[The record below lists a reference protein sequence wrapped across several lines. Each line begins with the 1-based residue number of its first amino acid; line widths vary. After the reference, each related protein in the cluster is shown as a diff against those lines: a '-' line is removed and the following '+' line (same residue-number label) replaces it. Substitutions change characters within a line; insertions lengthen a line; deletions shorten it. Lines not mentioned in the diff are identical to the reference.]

1 MDFLIDFVK
10 QLTSLTN
17 GELLN
22 ILFLFFG
29 TTAWI
34 IAFHSDWFY
43 VQLSG
48 FIILLISCCLGV
60 NYHCSTLFILLQMIL
75 AVLWSLVLSS
85 LLNDIDK
92 QNGRYNVSSKDLH
105 HYCNSNSNN
114 SNSNS
119 NNSNNSNFDNSN

>member
-1 MDFLIDFVK
+1 MGFLIDFVK

-17 GELLN
+17 GQLLN
-22 ILFLFFG
+22 ILFLLFG

-60 NYHCSTLFILLQMIL
+60 NYRCSTSFILLQIIL
-75 AVLWSLVLSS
+75 AVLWSLVLTS
-85 LLNDIDK
+85 LLNDFDQK
-92 QNGRYNVSSKDLH
+92 NGRYNASSKDLH
-105 HYCNSNSNN
+105 FSDRNINCNSNSND
-114 SNSNS
+114 
-119 NNSNNSNFDNSN
+119 SNFDNSN